1 MKYYLGIDLG
11 ASSGRHIVGYYD
23 ENNVLQLDEV
33 YRFSNGFDSNDSSK
47 LYWDIDKLYTEVKN
61 GIKKAILKYKKIE
74 SLSIDTW
81 GVDYVLMDNDKEILP
96 VYAYR
101 NNRTKSIISDLHNII
116 SFEELYDITGSQF
129 QEFNTIYQL
138 YWDKV
143 NGRLDKANNF
153 LYIPEYL
160 IYKLTGVMMHESTIA
175 STSNLL
181 DKNSLQYSKYIIN
194 KLGFNEKL
202 FYKLEKPGKFV
213 GYLKKEI
220 QEVVD
225 GNIKVVLCATHD
237 TASAVEGISMNE
249 SSIYISSGTWS
260 LLGVKLNKVINNE
273 KARKANY
280 SNEYGPDYIRF
291 QKNIMGL
298 WIIQCLSKEMNISF
312 TDMVKLSQESSYQ
325 EIYDVNDN
333 CFLVTSNMKNEIINW
348 FKRRNIDYPKQ
359 DMDIINSTY
368 HSLAFSYKLAIEEL
382 EDIISQKFDNLYI
395 VGGGAKN
402 EYLNYLT
409 KKYTLKNVIALPV
422 EGAIIGNILM
432 QMRNSNVN

>member
-101 NNRTKSIISDLHNII
+101 NNRTKSIISDLHNIM

-153 LYIPEYL
+153 LYMPEYL

-181 DKNSLQYSKYIIN
+181 DKDSLQYSKYIIN

-402 EYLNYLT
+402 EYLNSLT
-409 KKYTLKNVIALPV
+409 RKYTLKNVIALPV

-432 QMRNSNVN
+432 QMRNSNEN

>member
-153 LYIPEYL
+153 LYMPEYL

-181 DKNSLQYSKYIIN
+181 DKDSLQYSKYIIN

-402 EYLNYLT
+402 EYLNSLT

-432 QMRNSNVN
+432 QMRNSNEN

>member
-129 QEFNTIYQL
+129 QEFNTIFQL

-181 DKNSLQYSKYIIN
+181 DKDSLQYSKYIIN

-402 EYLNYLT
+402 EYLNSLT

-432 QMRNSNVN
+432 QMRNSNEN